1 MPISKKNRSL
11 QGAALAALVA
21 LGCIQAAGADPNPE
35 PLAQMHAGG
44 GAVVYWEPTS
54 EGAAYDRL
62 VLTVSGPDGDHADAF
77 PTGEVIRFQVGSDG
91 QYRYGL
97 IGEYAPA
104 GPAAPTVRRQPAA
117 GQAATDENGRP
128 IAPGDAAVAMAS
140 AESRPAVVQTG
151 AFTVADG
158 VVVDPNL
165 IEE

>member
-44 GAVVYWEPTS
+44 GAVVYWEATS

-97 IGEYAPA
+97 IGEYA
-104 GPAAPTVRRQPAA
+104 AA